1 MELAGKLVL
10 YLVMACCAAGGIA
23 SVVKEGSGLA
33 QAFHDGLRAIASIFL
48 PVMGVMVSIPY
59 LVVGV
64 EAVFGSLFRAIGADP
79 AIAAASFLPADAGGY
94 ALALE
99 IAESTEV
106 AMIALSVSVMLGAT
120 LMLNIPIGF
129 SILDRKD
136 RPYMAL
142 GILAGLPAV
151 PIGILVSSIIAMVAH
166 PAVRTVFSTTAAS
179 SYVLQLTIQT
189 IAVNALP
196 IAVFCGA
203 LVVLIKAFPN
213 GMVKAFMAF
222 GKIMLSML
230 TLVAVASILEYY
242 TGVFSSVFGS
252 WGFDP
257 VMADEADSFRAIET
271 LGSIAMM
278 LTGAFPLVY
287 LIRRFFGHWLERA
300 GRKIGLSEAGSAG
313 LVATMANSVAMFNL
327 VKDMPP
333 KSKVMAIAF
342 TPCAGYALGDWM
354 AFNVNMQP
362 NMVVPILLGQI
373 AGGLCGLLIARYL
386 IVPKLPKFEQS
397 FRDKGM
403 I

>member
-1 MELAGKLVL
+1 M
-10 YLVMACCAAGGIA
+10 
-23 SVVKEGSGLA
+23 
-33 QAFHDGLRAIASIFL
+33 
-48 PVMGVMVSIPY
+48 
-59 LVVGV
+59 
-64 EAVFGSLFRAIGADP
+64 
-79 AIAAASFLPADAGGY
+79 
-94 ALALE
+94 ALE

-222 GKIMLSML
+222 GKIMLSVL

-257 VMADEADSFRAIET
+257 VMPT
-271 LGSIAMM
+271 
-278 LTGAFPLVY
+278 
-287 LIRRFFGHWLERA
+287 RR
-300 GRKIGLSEAGSAG
+300 IPSAPSRPW
-313 LVATMANSVAMFNL
+313 A
-327 VKDMPP
+327 P
-333 KSKVMAIAF
+333 
-342 TPCAGYALGDWM
+342 
-354 AFNVNMQP
+354 
-362 NMVVPILLGQI
+362 
-373 AGGLCGLLIARYL
+373 
-386 IVPKLPKFEQS
+386 
-397 FRDKGM
+397 
-403 I
+403 